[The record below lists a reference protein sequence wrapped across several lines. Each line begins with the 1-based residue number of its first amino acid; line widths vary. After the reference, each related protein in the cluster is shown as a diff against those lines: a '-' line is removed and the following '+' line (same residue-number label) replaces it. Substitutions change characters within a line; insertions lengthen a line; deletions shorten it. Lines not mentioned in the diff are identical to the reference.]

1 MSGWFFLFIPSWKWK
16 LLTEGFMQQWM
27 RDFVHIIFYTVLY
40 GLMEDNRALKIYQQ
54 MCILLLFFFS
64 IIVSHVTPNISHS
77 TVLVKYL
84 LEKAVWCH
92 HADIP
97 KQYLFGLL
105 CDFYW
110 FWTQLLATAQNKD
123 TCIKT
128 ILSLETIIIL
138 ETLWFNLLSVG
149 AFLSEW
155 GSVITERFVSFFPPV
170 CLNCIILYIW
180 RPWNVWNTHRPPSI
194 FLELNGG
201 LSSHQIS
208 GLVMFFATLWC
219 FALCW
224 LCTHYVQ
231 VWCLWR
237 ESGWDGFL
245 PLPLCTHLYVC
256 KSCWD

>member
-1 MSGWFFLFIPSWKWK
+1 MYFI
-16 LLTEGFMQQWM
+16 
-27 RDFVHIIFYTVLY
+27 V
-40 GLMEDNRALKIYQQ
+40 
-54 MCILLLFFFS
+54 CFFFS

-123 TCIKT
+123 TCIKN
-128 ILSLETIIIL
+128 ILSLETIMIL
-138 ETLWFNLLSVG
+138 ETLWFIFCLWGLFSLSGGVLLLNG
-149 AFLSEW
+149 LCL
-155 GSVITERFVSFFPPV
+155 FFPPV

-201 LSSHQIS
+201 LSSHQIR
-208 GLVMFFATLWC
+208 GLVMFLLHCDVLHSVGSALIMSKYDACGGRVDETDSCHYLSVHICMFVNPAETKIKLLQLLWHVL
-219 FALCW
+219 FCW
-224 LCTHYVQ
+224 LQ
-231 VWCLWR
+231 
-237 ESGWDGFL
+237 F
-245 PLPLCTHLYVC
+245 
-256 KSCWD
+256 